1 MLTDTQVLDFLKESN
16 VIENEH
22 SEKALEDAISAWAF
36 VMKRDVL
43 FEKDVLELHQI
54 LMQSIRPDIAGK
66 YRTCDVWIGGN
77 LKKYLG
83 LELIQCQISDFINS
97 MISSYTL
104 ETTEE
109 KENACKEAHILFES
123 IHPFEDG
130 NGRVGRIIYNWHRLK
145 LGLSLHIIHTGEE
158 TKQYM
163 CWFKEI

>member
-16 VIENEH
+16 AIENEH
-22 SEKALEDAISAWAF
+22 SEKALEDAISAWLF

-66 YRTCDVWIGGN
+66 YRTCPVYIGGE

-97 MISSYTL
+97 MIASYKL
-104 ETTEE
+104 ETIEE
-109 KENACKEAHILFES
+109 KEAACKAAHIFFEN

-130 NGRVGRIIYNWHRLK
+130 NGRAGRILYNWHRLK
-145 LGLSLHIIHTGEE
+145 LGLPLHIIHTGTE
-158 TKQYM
+158 QHLYYR
-163 CWFKEI
+163 WFV